1 MRAGLRVFIVAAALA
16 LVVPS
21 VSWARGG
28 GSMGGRGGFSSGRSS
43 GGGSFGGS
51 SGGSSSSGGGFGG
64 SRSYGGGGPG
74 FFICLGGPSYGPMGG
89 GGDGGCGDPS
99 TLGMVFIILLLV
111 GGYAAFKTI
120 QARRQ
125 LKQGGGWTQ
134 VGAGEDDGGGAAQV
148 ARVTVGFLATEKKL
162 QNDLDELARSG
173 KAGTAA
179 GDAFVVREV
188 AVLMARSQ
196 DAMNRVYYEQAG
208 PLGDSVAR
216 SKLEEIAMDLR
227 SRFDEETVRADE
239 GGVRAKAAGKAS
251 TEVSEFVVVSLVIA
265 YTGPALPK
273 GPVSDSVALVALL
286 RQMGSMG
293 PDRLLGMEVVW
304 DPESPD
310 EALTSQE
317 LDLHYSELMPL

>member
-1 MRAGLRVFIVAAALA
+1 MRAGLRFLIVAAALA
-16 LVVPS
+16 LALPS
-21 VSWARGG
+21 ISWARGG

-51 SGGSSSSGGGFGG
+51 SSGSSGGSSSFGGGG
-64 SRSYGGGGPG
+64 SRGFGGGPG
-74 FFICLGGPSYGPMGG
+74 FFVCLGGPSYGPVGG
-89 GGDGGCGDPS
+89 GEGGCGDPS
-99 TLGMVFIILLLV
+99 TLGMVVIILLLV
-111 GGYAAFKTI
+111 GGYAAFKTV

-125 LKQGGGWTQ
+125 LKQGGGWNQ
-134 VGAGEDDGGGAAQV
+134 VGAAQDDGGSAAQV

-196 DAMNRVYYEQAG
+196 DAMSRVFYEQAG

-251 TEVSEFVVVSLVIA
+251 SEVSEFVVVSLVIA